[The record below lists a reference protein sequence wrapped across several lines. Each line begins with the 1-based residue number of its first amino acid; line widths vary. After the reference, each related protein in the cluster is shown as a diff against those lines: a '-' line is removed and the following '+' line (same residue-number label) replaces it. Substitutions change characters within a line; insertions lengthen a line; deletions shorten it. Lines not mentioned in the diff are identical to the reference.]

1 MDRALHSMSRF
12 LPVVG
17 TTRGTRPPWSLIGIY
32 AISIFALTAAC
43 ILLTRSVNMLPPL
56 WLPNAV
62 ITYAVLST
70 GRRTWPLALV
80 VGALAEAAGHLAV
93 GEQLAFALL
102 LPPFDMIEALMIAL
116 PIRMMR
122 LGRDFARPRSLLVF
136 YPLGAFVAPAICGFL
151 AALFLH
157 ITTGSE
163 LLLNAFIFI
172 GAKALAEAV
181 LTPLLMTVR
190 WRALKEMF
198 GRSQITGTIFYV
210 GIFAVIIILNEI
222 FVGYP
227 FAFFFFPAAVLLTF
241 QRGFAGGA
249 IGTVIAG
256 VYLLIPVLLGQAG
269 AGFREHSI
277 AAQVEIVQGFAV
289 VIGFSVLLVGAALD
303 RRRNLERGLAEA
315 HEAAL
320 VARDAAETASRAK
333 SMFLAN
339 MSHELRTPLNA
350 VIGFSE
356 LMHSELYG
364 PLGNQRYREY
374 AGQIHEAGRHLL
386 DLIGDILDMSK
397 IEAGKYELVWED
409 VAMDV
414 VVGDCIELMRERA
427 GKADLGLSSE
437 VHGYQVVHA
446 DRRAIKQILLNLLSN
461 AVKFTGPGGRVI
473 VRSSAGEGKFVLSV
487 SDTGVGIPPEELA
500 RLGNPFVQLRA
511 TAAVSQQGTG
521 LGLALV
527 RGLAEMHE
535 GTMRIE
541 SENGKGTTVSVDLP
555 LRQTAARLAA

>member
-1 MDRALHSMSRF
+1 
-12 LPVVG
+12 
-17 TTRGTRPPWSLIGIY
+17 LIGAY
-32 AISIFALTAAC
+32 ALAVFTLTVAC
-43 ILLTRSVNMLPPL
+43 ILLTRSANRLPPL
-56 WLPNAV
+56 WLPGAV
-62 ITYAVLST
+62 ITYCLLRTS
-70 GRRTWPLALV
+70 RRNWPLALV
-80 VGALAEAAGHLAV
+80 VGGLAEALGHLAV
-93 GEQLAFALL
+93 GDKMPFAFLPAFDLL
-102 LPPFDMIEALMIAL
+102 EAVIIAV
-116 PIRMMR
+116 PMR
-122 LGRDFARPRSLLVF
+122 LLHLERDFVRPRSLLTF
-136 YPLGAFVAPAICGFL
+136 YAAGGLLAPITCGFL
-151 AALFLH
+151 AAFFLNM
-157 ITTGSE
+157 TTGSE
-163 LLLNAFIFI
+163 FLVNGFVFV
-172 GAKALAEAV
+172 GAKALAEAL

-190 WRALKEMF
+190 WRALRDMF
-198 GRSQITGTIFYV
+198 SRSQIVGTLLY
-210 GIFAVIIILNEI
+210 LSI
-222 FVGYP
+222 FVAIIVLEEVFVTYP

-249 IGTVIAG
+249 IGTTIGG
-256 VYLLIPVLLGQAG
+256 VYLLIPVLLGQG
-269 AGFREHSI
+269 GGGFKEHTV
-277 AAQVEIVQGFAV
+277 AAQIEIVQAFAV

-364 PLGNQRYREY
+364 PLGNQRYRDY

-397 IEAGKYELVWED
+397 IEAGKYELVWEEVAID
-409 VAMDV
+409 VLA
-414 VVGDCIELMRERA
+414 GDCMELMRDRA
-427 GKADLGLSSE
+427 AKAGLTLASDFD
-437 VHGYQVVHA
+437 GYQVVPA
-446 DRRAIKQILLNLLSN
+446 DRRALKQILLNLLSN
-461 AVKFTGPGGRVI
+461 AVKFTEPGGGVT
-473 VRSSAGEGKFVLSV
+473 VRSEVGNGRLLLSV

-500 RLGNPFVQLRA
+500 RLGNPFVQLRS

-527 RGLAEMHE
+527 RGLVEMHD

-541 SENGKGTTVSVDLP
+541 SEDGKGTTVSVEIP
-555 LRQTAARLAA
+555 LRQGPARLAA

>member
-1 MDRALHSMSRF
+1 M
-12 LPVVG
+12 
-17 TTRGTRPPWSLIGIY
+17 
-32 AISIFALTAAC
+32 FAK
-43 ILLTRSVNMLPPL
+43 S
-56 WLPNAV
+56 
-62 ITYAVLST
+62 
-70 GRRTWPLALV
+70 
-80 VGALAEAAGHLAV
+80 
-93 GEQLAFALL
+93 Q
-102 LPPFDMIEALMIAL
+102 
-116 PIRMMR
+116 
-122 LGRDFARPRSLLVF
+122 
-136 YPLGAFVAPAICGFL
+136 VA
-151 AALFLH
+151 
-157 ITTGSE
+157 
-163 LLLNAFIFI
+163 
-172 GAKALAEAV
+172 
-181 LTPLLMTVR
+181 
-190 WRALKEMF
+190 
-198 GRSQITGTIFYV
+198 GTIFNL
-210 GIFAVIIILNEI
+210 GIFAALIVLNEI
-222 FVGYP
+222 FVKYP
-227 FAFFFFPAAVLLTF
+227 FFFFFFPAAVLLTF

-256 VYLLIPVLLGQAG
+256 VYILIPVLLGQAG
-269 AGFREHSI
+269 AGFREHTV
-277 AAQVEIVQGFAV
+277 AAQIEIVQGFAV

-364 PLGNQRYREY
+364 PLGNQRYRDY

-414 VVGDCIELMRERA
+414 LIGDCLELMQERA
-427 GKADLGLSSE
+427 AKAGLALSSE
-437 VHGYQVVHA
+437 FHGYQVVHA
-446 DRRAIKQILLNLLSN
+446 DRRALKQILLNLLSN
-461 AVKFTGPGGRVI
+461 AVKFTESGGRVT
-473 VRSSAGEGKFVLSV
+473 VRSAVSEGKFVLSV

-527 RGLAEMHE
+527 RGLAEMHD
-535 GTMRIE
+535 GSMRIE
-541 SENGKGTTVSVDLP
+541 SEDGKGTTVSVDLP